1 MASNKRRDY
10 RVEPHPKG
18 LGFVAIEI
26 MNGKATWRSQDHC
39 DEEFCRLE
47 IDKRKKRLE
56 VLNNVTKKKYKWG
69 EKNG

>member
-1 MASNKRRDY
+1 
-10 RVEPHPKG
+10 
-18 LGFVAIEI
+18 
-26 MNGKATWRSQDHC
+26 MNGKATWRSQNHC